1 MEALRTLWLIHKFT
15 KEKES
20 ELMESYKNIQFVS
33 DEFLCNSCGACA
45 AVCPTDAIDFKENR
59 AGYFF
64 ARVDADKC
72 IDCEICIGVCSGL
85 GMHPSVLDK
94 LPSNPFVGQIEKSLA
109 GYSTDDDIYNN
120 SQSGGIVT
128 AVLAN
133 QLRTGKI
140 DGVIQVKMASGMRPR
155 AKAFIATSAEELKNG
170 QKSKYCPVPIL
181 TLFKEL
187 NKCEGKYAFAGTACQ
202 LHGLLNILERYPKYK
217 DKLAFSIGLFCESVL
232 TYKAVDYL
240 LKRSHIQGSIE
251 DFAFKDKSISPYPG
265 DVMLKN
271 DKGEIRTLPSK
282 KRIWIKDLLTPLRCR
297 LCFDKLN
304 VLADISV
311 GDPHGIASL
320 NKTNGESL
328 VLIRTSKGAE
338 LMEDLRASGEAAF
351 HEVDMNSAL
360 KGQLIETKKQ
370 DWLSFSNSW
379 FKMDKRMPDF
389 YTKVAAS
396 IQQNYKPKDYRLE
409 LYCATNAKGP
419 FVDIL
424 IIMGLIRKKFIK
436 MFSL

>member
-1 MEALRTLWLIHKFT
+1 MPYT
-15 KEKES
+15 KEIEC
-20 ELMESYKNIQFVS
+20 ELMENYKNIQFVS

-45 AVCPTDAIDFKENR
+45 ALCPTDAIDFKENR

-64 ARVDADKC
+64 ARVDEDKC

-133 QLRTGKI
+133 QLRAGKI
-140 DGVIQVKMASGMRPR
+140 DGVIQVKMASGKLPR
-155 AKAFIATSAEELKNG
+155 AQAFIAKSAEELKGG

-187 NKCEGKYAFAGTACQ
+187 NKCEGKYAFVGTACQ

-217 DKLAFSIGLFCESVL
+217 ARLAFSIGLFCDRVM

-251 DFAFKDKSISPYPG
+251 DFAFRDKSISPYPG

-271 DKGEIRTLPSK
+271 DRGEIRTLPSK

-304 VLADISV
+304 VFADISV
-311 GDPHGIASL
+311 GDPHGIESL
-320 NKTNGESL
+320 HKTNGESL

-338 LMEDLRASGEAAF
+338 LIEDLIASGDAAF

-396 IQQNYKPKDYRLE
+396 VQHNYKPKDYRLD
-409 LYCATNAKGP
+409 LYCATKPKGA
-419 FVDIL
+419 FVDIF
-424 IIMGLIRKKFIK
+424 IIMGLLRKKFIK
-436 MFSL
+436 VFS

>member
-1 MEALRTLWLIHKFT
+1 MPYT
-15 KEKES
+15 KETEC
-20 ELMESYKNIQFVS
+20 ELMENYKNIQFVS

-45 AVCPTDAIDFKENR
+45 ALCPTDAIDFKENR
-59 AGYFF
+59 AGYYF
-64 ARVDADKC
+64 AGVDADKC
-72 IDCEICIGVCSGL
+72 IDCEICVEVCSGL
-85 GMHPSVLDK
+85 GLHPAVLDK
-94 LPSNPFVGQIEKSLA
+94 LPSNPFVGQIEKCMA

-133 QLRTGKI
+133 QLRAGKI
-140 DGVIQVKMASGMRPR
+140 DGVIQVKMASGKLPR
-155 AKAFIATSAEELKNG
+155 AQAFIAKSAEELKGG

-187 NKCEGKYAFAGTACQ
+187 NKCEGKYAFVGTACQ

-217 DKLAFSIGLFCESVL
+217 AKLAFSIGLFCERVM

-251 DFAFKDKSISPYPG
+251 EFAFKDKSISPYPG

-271 DKGEIRTLPSK
+271 DRGEIRTLPSK

-304 VLADISV
+304 VFADISV
-311 GDPHGIASL
+311 GDPHGIGSL
-320 NKTNGESL
+320 HKTNGESL
-328 VLIRTSKGAE
+328 VLIRTSKGAG
-338 LMEDLRASGEAAF
+338 LIEDLIASGDAAF

-370 DWLSFSNSW
+370 DWLFFQIRGLKW
-379 FKMDKRMPDF
+379 IKECLIF
-389 YTKVAAS
+389 
-396 IQQNYKPKDYRLE
+396 
-409 LYCATNAKGP
+409 
-419 FVDIL
+419 IL
-424 IIMGLIRKKFIK
+424 K
-436 MFSL
+436 